1 MQTFDLCLAWS
12 WEYDAD
18 FVALLRGACQRHGLT
33 LYEVTPQ
40 TLAATLELIAAG
52 NLKIHA
58 FFDRASDADPAFL
71 PLTEWAASH
80 APCRVNP
87 FAAAR
92 RAWDKATM
100 HLEFITAGLYTPYTI
115 ILPPFQDKPDIS
127 PSDLAPLGG
136 RFSIKPAHGGGG
148 VGVVNEAH
156 GWAQVTAAREK
167 FPADKYLLQEW
178 ITPATIGGHRAWFRV
193 LYSCCEVF
201 PCWWDDRTHVY
212 APVTPSEEK
221 LYNLGR
227 LREMAD
233 IIARVC
239 GLQIFST
246 EIAWG
251 VDGRL
256 LSVDYVNDP
265 LDLRLQSQAV
275 EGVPDEI
282 VASAAECI
290 VTWVAEQ
297 IRPRVRLAL
306 ETDLPVMLRLLAELG
321 RPRADAA
328 DARVAEVYREHM
340 ADPDRLVLVVE
351 LGGQVVGALDGTLRT
366 RLNWPTRELWIA
378 DLIVTES
385 ARGHEAGRALMN
397 EAVAQ
402 AQRHGCHRI
411 VLESGHQRKLA
422 HGLYQSM
429 GFVDSGIYLVLNLER
444 ASA

>member
-18 FVALLRGACQRHGLT
+18 LVALLRGACQRHRLT

-40 TLAATLELIAAG
+40 TLAETLDQIAAG
-52 NLKIHA
+52 ALNIHA
-58 FFDRASDADPAFL
+58 FFDRASDADPSFL
-71 PLTEWAASH
+71 PLVEWATRH
-80 APCRVNP
+80 VPCRVNP
-87 FAAAR
+87 FTAAR

-115 ILPPFQDKPDIS
+115 ILPPYQEKPEIS

-148 VGVVNEAH
+148 VGVVNEAQ

-178 ITPATIGGHRAWFRV
+178 ITPATVGGHRAWFRV
-193 LYSCCEVF
+193 IYSCCEIF
-201 PCWWDDRTHVY
+201 PCWWDDRAHVY
-212 APVTPSEEK
+212 TPITPGEEK

-227 LREMAD
+227 LREMAT

-246 EIAWG
+246 EIAWA

-265 LDLRLQSQAV
+265 LDLRLQSTAV

-282 VASAAECI
+282 VASAADCI
-290 VTWVAEQ
+290 VAWVAEQ
-297 IRPRVRLAL
+297 IHPRARPAA
-306 ETDLPVMLRLLAELG
+306 EADIPVMLRLLAELG
-321 RPRADAA
+321 RPQANAA
-328 DARVAEVYREHM
+328 DARVTDVYREHM
-340 ADPDRLVLVVE
+340 ADHDRLVLVVE
-351 LGGQVVGALDGTLRT
+351 LGGQVVGALDGTFRT

-385 ARGHEAGRALMN
+385 ARGHDAGRALMK
-397 EAVAQ
+397 EAMARARQ
-402 AQRHGCHRI
+402 AGCHRI
-411 VLESGHQRKLA
+411 ALESGHQRKVA
-422 HGLYQSM
+422 HQLYKSL
-429 GFVDSGIYLVLNLER
+429 GCVDSGIYFVLGL
-444 ASA
+444 